1 MRTKASDIRSIV
13 RRVMMMVM
21 VVWGSKGQRR
31 ASYVIP
37 VIWASSA
44 MSKARAHELSL
55 SYPSILSNEG
65 ISYFVTITSQSLHV
79 YLRTCVSLTCQQ
91 FRQVPHRNVQV
102 RAAICPEATA
112 HAKILIMKKSTGKHN
127 TLTPQQRRTGILMAI
142 SRSVPITQSKS
153 QSKKQ
158 TSVPCFAD
166 NSMLVS

>member
-13 RRVMMMVM
+13 RRVMMM

-55 SYPSILSNEG
+55 SYPSIPSIEG
-65 ISYFVTITSQSLHV
+65 ISYFCHDHLPVATCIPSNVCLSHMPAISAGTTSKRSSTSCNMSRS
-79 YLRTCVSLTCQQ
+79 YGSCEGT
-91 FRQVPHRNVQV
+91 HRKE
-102 RAAICPEATA
+102 I
-112 HAKILIMKKSTGKHN
+112 HKKHKA
-127 TLTPQQRRTGILMAI
+127 LTPQQRRTGILMAI